1 MNKSFSGVLSK
12 LSTFIF
18 FAYLDPI
25 FNHCLFIHSIDI
37 YKDARG
43 CSPLVFSSGDISF
56 SKRNCLNKL
65 ELWDVCEGKTQ
76 GSVGPNLVG
85 PLSHQGSPI
94 PVHVCCAQSSVLSN
108 SLQPHGLWPTR
119 LLCPWDYPG
128 KNTGVGCHFL
138 FQRIFPTQ
146 GSNLCPTWQVDSLP
160 LSHLGNSVFDYFYM
174 T

>member
-85 PLSHQGSPI
+85 NEVVSEGFCKELRFH
-94 PVHVCCAQSSVLSN
+94 AVL
-108 SLQPHGLWPTR
+108 G
-119 LLCPWDYPG
+119 G
-128 KNTGVGCHFL
+128 GMVTG
-138 FQRIFPTQ
+138 
-146 GSNLCPTWQVDSLP
+146 
-160 LSHLGNSVFDYFYM
+160 
-174 T
+174 